1 MPSRSFAKATSL
13 VVSLVTLLLS
23 VAGAIGLLS
32 FDGVGILPGGPLWC
46 RLVHPFVHA
55 GVLHALLNVYVFL
68 QLVFFFPVRLRH
80 LLLAY
85 VVSCSCPEMLALW
98 SPSLLHGLFLHG
110 SCVAGL
116 SGVVFFLLGLVTVH
130 VARPL
135 RFCMVLLGWQF
146 FGMTLGTMAVG
157 MHLYCYVIGVLAG
170 CQDSCLRPSA

>member
-1 MPSRSFAKATSL
+1 MPSRPFAKAASL
-13 VVSLVTLLLS
+13 VVGLVSLLLS

-32 FDGVGILPGGPLWC
+32 LDGVGILSGGPFWC

-85 VVSCSCPEMLALW
+85 LVSCSCPSMLALW
-98 SPSLLHGLFLHG
+98 SPSLFHGLFLHG

-116 SGVVFFLLGLVTVH
+116 SGVVFFLLGFVLRR

-135 RFCMVLLGWQF
+135 RFCMVLLGWQL
-146 FGMTLGTMAVG
+146 FGMAFGTVAVG
-157 MHLYCYVIGVLAG
+157 MHLYCFAAGVLMGVKTA
-170 CQDSCLRPSA
+170 A

>member
-13 VVSLVTLLLS
+13 VVGLVSLLLS
-23 VAGAIGLLS
+23 VAGAVGLLS
-32 FDGVGILPGGPLWC
+32 LDGVGILPGGPLWC

-80 LLLAY
+80 LLMAY
-85 VVSCSCPEMLALW
+85 MVSCTCPETLALW
-98 SPSLLHGLFLHG
+98 SPSLHGLFLHG

-116 SGVVFFLLGLVTVH
+116 SGVVFFLLGLVSGC

-135 RFCMVLLGWQF
+135 RFCMVLLAWQL
-146 FGMTLGTMAVG
+146 FGLAFGTMAVG
-157 MHLYCYVIGVLAG
+157 MHLYCFVAGVLAG
-170 CQDSCLRPSA
+170 RVKTVA